1 MELTTLPASKAS
13 YLVALNASGLVRT
26 KRSAAA
32 AAAPTPPCG
41 AGLATVPLAG
51 AVRSEWWCAC
61 DALAPVGAS
70 TAIAA
75 ARATEAP
82 PMTILL
88 TRESPCEGLDRAT
101 DGSAWVQAG
110 LSRVTDPRERSVEES
125 PPAELLRSMGG
136 LCEKM
141 HCEHVQKSP

>member
-1 MELTTLPASKAS
+1 MELTTLPAWKAS

-26 KRSAAA
+26 SRSAAA

-41 AGLATVPLAG
+41 AGLATVPFEG
-51 AVRSEWWCAC
+51 VVRSAWRCVG

-70 TAIAA
+70 TAIAV

-101 DGSAWVQAG
+101 DGRC
-110 LSRVTDPRERSVEES
+110 LDPGMALPGDGPPRKIRGGISTRE
-125 PPAELLRSMGG
+125 
-136 LCEKM
+136 
-141 HCEHVQKSP
+141 